1 MEISEQVRLLIK
13 KYSLYPSKRLGQ
25 NFLIDRSAIFYIR
38 DAINPASGRTYL
50 EIGPGFL
57 FITNSVAER
66 AKKIIAIEKD
76 KRFEPYYEDARH
88 ENIEIVMQDA
98 LKVDFSQWDVEELFG
113 NIPFNISSPLIVKIA
128 KIKTINRAVLLFQKE
143 FAKRLL
149 AGPGNKDYG
158 SITIFTDFFFKK
170 QFLKTF
176 PPHFFYPMPLV
187 SSTLINLVRRTD
199 IQVVNEDLLF
209 RIVKGAFSKRRK
221 TLFNALKEDFDGDIL
236 KKAIINTG
244 LPIEIRGENLSL
256 EEFIRVSKNLY

>member
-1 MEISEQVRLLIK
+1 MEISKQIRLLIK

-25 NFLIDRSAIFYIR
+25 SFLIDRSAIFYIR
-38 DAINPASGRTYL
+38 DAINPVNDRIYL

-76 KRFEPYYEDARH
+76 KRFEPYYEDTRP
-88 ENIEIVMQDA
+88 ENIEIVIQDA

-128 KIKTINRAVLLFQKE
+128 KTKTINRAVLLFQKE

-187 SSTLINLVRRTD
+187 SSTLINFVRRTD
-199 IQVVNEDLLF
+199 IQSVNEDLLF

-221 TLFNALKEDFDGDIL
+221 TLFNTLKKDFDGDIL
-236 KKAIINTG
+236 KNAIIDAG

-256 EEFIRVSKNLY
+256 EEFIRVSENLY

>member
-1 MEISEQVRLLIK
+1 MKNPKHTK
-13 KYSLYPSKRLGQ
+13 K
-25 NFLIDRSAIFYIR
+25 
-38 DAINPASGRTYL
+38 
-50 EIGPGFL
+50 
-57 FITNSVAER
+57 V
-66 AKKIIAIEKD
+66 IAISIDQNLNKS
-76 KRFEPYYEDARH
+76 
-88 ENIEIVMQDA
+88 M
-98 LKVDFSQWDVEELFG
+98 EELFG

-128 KIKTINRAVLLFQKE
+128 KTKTINRGVLLFQKE

-187 SSTLINLVRRTD
+187 SSTLINFVRRTD
-199 IQVVNEDLLF
+199 TQSVNENLLF
-209 RIVKGAFSKRRK
+209 CIVKGAFSKRRK
-221 TLFNALKEDFDGDIL
+221 TLFNALKKDFDGDIL
-236 KKAIINTG
+236 KNAIINAG